1 MSQNLEELHTLI
13 RQLRTEIEWAS
24 RTGIEVAP
32 PPAPQD
38 LPAMPPPALE
48 GEQEGPKVVEAPIP
62 SPFEKKAPTGPVHA
76 RGKPPAKRQGT
87 DPRRPWEAYVGTEGE
102 APPPVGATLPAQKRA
117 ESPRQAPRA
126 QPEPRRPEAP
136 KPRSVPSEAQA
147 APRSAPSE
155 APVRAPAVAAGGA
168 GASRMP
174 ILHTELAAC
183 GSLSDVQGI
192 LGPCVRCKLHSQG
205 RTKIVFGVGDANA
218 DVMFVGEGPGADE
231 DRQGEPFVGKSGQLL
246 TKIIESGMKMRR
258 DDVYIANIVKCRPPK
273 NRDPDSDEVQACEPF
288 LLSQIRMIQPKVIV
302 ALGKY
307 AAHTLLRSTTPITRL
322 RGHWGQYNGIPLMPT
337 YHPAY
342 LLRSPAEKRPFW
354 EDIQAV
360 MSFID
365 STSGGDQ

>member
-1 MSQNLEELHTLI
+1 MSQNLEELHTLV

-38 LPAMPPPALE
+38 LPAMPPPAEE
-48 GEQEGPKVVEAPIP
+48 GDDDGPKIIEPPIP
-62 SPFEKKAPTGPVHA
+62 SPFEKKAPSGPVHA
-76 RGKPPAKRQGT
+76 PGKPPAKRQGT
-87 DPRRPWEAYVGTEGE
+87 DPRRPWEAYVGTEGTAQENATQAAPKRPEPAAVEQRGPE
-102 APPPVGATLPAQKRA
+102 ATRPA
-117 ESPRQAPRA
+117 SPPRQAP
-126 QPEPRRPEAP
+126 
-136 KPRSVPSEAQA
+136 
-147 APRSAPSE
+147 
-155 APVRAPAVAAGGA
+155 APAVVASGA

-183 GSLSDVQGI
+183 SSLSDVQDV

-205 RTKIVFGVGDANA
+205 RTQIVFGIGDVNAN
-218 DVMFVGEGPGADE
+218 VMFVGEGPGADE
-231 DRQGEPFVGKSGQLL
+231 DKVGEPFVGKSGQLL
-246 TKIIESGMKMRR
+246 TKVIESGMKMRR

-273 NRDPDSDEVQACEPF
+273 NRDPDSEEVQACEPF

-307 AAHTLLRSTTPITRL
+307 AAHTLLRSTTPITQL
-322 RGHWGQYNGIPLMPT
+322 RGNWGQYNGIPLMPT
-337 YHPAY
+337 FHPAY
-342 LLRSPAEKRPFW
+342 LLRSPNEKRPFW

-365 STSGGDQ
+365 STSGGHQ